1 MALSVER
8 VRSEMLRGLLIPRDI
23 VNEALKV
30 TYNKLK
36 ATETKFFSN
45 KGVVRDMKVVEDH
58 ATQLAAADQIYSLSG
73 LYARERVP
81 VQQTPGVALEVDPL
95 TGVIRIVIGT
105 SLQSALPTV
114 EMPTLSEPS
123 AVGETTKETFPLPAE
138 EVVTTHRRRK
148 IPIPDA
154 VWKIIDLGEDE

>member
-123 AVGETTKETFPLPAE
+123 AV
-138 EVVTTHRRRK
+138 EVEGIERPVELVRRRK
-148 IPIPDA
+148 VPIPDS
-154 VWKIIDLGEDE
+154 VWKIISDEVVD